1 MKNLRHI
8 LVAIKEPKARSQ
20 PALRKAA
27 QLAAG
32 CGARITL
39 FHALSMPLYLDAY
52 NIEGLTLK
60 QTQKQWRDRAQAEL
74 DKLGAPLRK
83 QGLTV
88 AVDSDWDFPAYE
100 AIIRHAAH
108 VGADLIVAERHAK
121 RHLLPSLLRFNDW
134 ELLRRSTVPVLL
146 IKRGGLWKRPAV
158 LAAID
163 PTHGLAKAAQLDGAI
178 LSAANLLAASLGGK
192 LHVAHAWPDS
202 RAAAL
207 TMAQLAMVESAVQ
220 PIIDKGA
227 RRAAEQVFD
236 TEITRA
242 GLGKAKRHFIEGEP
256 AEVIRKLARQQRA
269 GLVVMG
275 AISRTGLQRL
285 VVGNVAEQVL
295 DSLAADVLVVKP
307 AQFKARVGRRTRG
320 VQLVPTPSYT

>member
-27 QLAAG
+27 QLAEG
-32 CGARITL
+32 CGARLTL

-60 QTQKQWRDRAQAEL
+60 QTQQQWRERARAEL
-74 DKLGAPLRK
+74 DKLAAPLHK
-83 QGLTV
+83 LGLKV
-88 AVDSDWDFPAYE
+88 AVESDWDFPAYE
-100 AIIRHAAH
+100 AVIRHAAH
-108 VGADLIVAERHAK
+108 AGADLIVAERHAK

-134 ELLRRSTVPVLL
+134 ELLRRSTLPVLL
-146 IKRGGLWKRPAV
+146 VKRGGVWKRPVV

-163 PTHGLAKAAQLDGAI
+163 PTHGLAKATKLDGAI
-178 LSAANLLAASLGGK
+178 LAAASLLASSLNGK

-207 TMAQLAMVESAVQ
+207 AMAQLAMVESAVQ
-220 PIIDKGA
+220 PMIDKGA
-227 RRAAEQVFD
+227 RRAAQQVFD
-236 TEITRA
+236 AEVTRA
-242 GLGKAKRHFIEGEP
+242 GIGNAKRHFVDGDP

-275 AISRTGLQRL
+275 AVSRTGLQRL
-285 VVGNVAEQVL
+285 VVGNVAEQVI

-307 AQFKARVGRRTRG
+307 AQFKARVARRTRG
-320 VQLVPTPSYT
+320 VQLVPTAPYT